1 MNSHID
7 ELAELYA
14 LGSLEAGERTAV
26 ERHIRGCIECADRIR
41 TAEETIAFIS
51 DLEAH
56 HEPPCAIAENFAAR
70 LAVSR
75 RAQKRLS
82 LKVITT
88 VCVGGLIVIGLAH

>member
-1 MNSHID
+1 VKRHID

-14 LGSLEAGERTAV
+14 LGSLEAAERAVV
-26 ERHIRGCIECADRIR
+26 ERHVRGCIACADRIR
-41 TAEETIAFIS
+41 AAEQTIAFIS

-56 HEPPCAIAENFAAR
+56 HEPPHAIAENFAAR

-75 RAQKRLS
+75 HAQKRLS

-88 VCVGGLIVIGLAH
+88 VFVGGLIVIGLVH